1 MKGYKIIDFDMH
13 PDDRGNLVALSANKE
28 IPFEIKRI
36 YYTWDMPK
44 EAIRGGHAHRNL
56 DEVVICLH
64 GFCDFVLDDGKET
77 LTIHLDRPN
86 KGIYIPAHLWRDFR
100 NFSSDCVVILIASD
114 YFHPEDHIKDYNEF
128 LELIKK
134 DSE

>member
-1 MKGYKIIDFDMH
+1 MQGYRVIDFEIH
-13 PDDRGNLVALSANKE
+13 PDERGKLTSLSSSKE
-28 IPFEIKRI
+28 IPFEIKRL

-77 LTIHLDRPN
+77 LTIHLDQPN

>member
-1 MKGYKIIDFDMH
+1 MQGYRVIDFEIH
-13 PDDRGNLVALSANKE
+13 PDERGKLTSLSSSKE
-28 IPFEIKRI
+28 IPFEIKRL

>member
-1 MKGYKIIDFDMH
+1 MQGYRVIDFEIH
-13 PDDRGNLVALSANKE
+13 PDERGKLTSLSSSKE
-28 IPFEIKRI
+28 IPFEIKRL

-100 NFSSDCVVILIASD
+100 NFSSDCVVILMASD

>member
-1 MKGYKIIDFDMH
+1 MIDFEIH
-13 PDDRGNLVALSANKE
+13 PDERGKLTSLSSSKE
-28 IPFEIKRI
+28 IPFEIKRL